1 MTTTRL
7 DRGRSPEPVRTFET
21 LLAPRPSDNPVEFVG
36 LPATAVSARMFGG
49 HLLAQ
54 ALMSTA
60 RTVSPDFLP
69 ISVHALFL
77 RPGDSGQP
85 TDYRVGSP
93 RDGRAYATRTAEAS
107 QHERVLSS
115 MVVQW
120 QRPEEWLDAGGVDG
134 VLPERPPEQPLPYAA
149 PGVLTE
155 VLDLRWV
162 DTSTGRALWFRP
174 RATLPAD
181 PVLHTAVALYVSDLW
196 LVDTLL
202 RGFGERFDSP
212 GIRAG
217 SLDHA
222 AWFHRPPVLDDWVC
236 LTSWAPV
243 AAGGR
248 GLVEA
253 RLHAANGALLATF
266 AQEASVRIRRQRDA
280 DAKTIARSTS

>member
-1 MTTTRL
+1 MTP
-7 DRGRSPEPVRTFET
+7 SPPTESVRTFEA
-21 LLAPRPSDNPVEFVG
+21 LLAPHPSDDPAEFVG
-36 LPATAVSARMFGG
+36 GPATTVAARMFGG
-49 HLLAQ
+49 LLLAQ

-60 RTVSPDFLP
+60 RTVPPDFRP
-69 ISVHALFL
+69 VSMHALFL

-85 TDYRVGSP
+85 TGYRVGSP
-93 RDGRAYATRTAEAS
+93 RDGRAYATRTSEAS
-107 QHERVLSS
+107 QHGRTLAS

-120 QRPEEWLDAGGVDG
+120 QRPEEWLDADGVDG
-134 VLPERPPEQPLPYAA
+134 GLPERPREQPLPYAA

-162 DTSTGRALWFRP
+162 DTATGRALWFRP
-174 RATLPAD
+174 RVTLPAD

-202 RGFGERFDSP
+202 RRFGERFDSP

-222 AWFHRPPVLDDWVC
+222 AWFHRAPVLDDWVC

-253 RLHAANGALLATF
+253 RLRGANGVLLATF
-266 AQEASVRIRRQRDA
+266 VQEASVRIRRQRDA
-280 DAKTIARSTS
+280 DAETIARSKS